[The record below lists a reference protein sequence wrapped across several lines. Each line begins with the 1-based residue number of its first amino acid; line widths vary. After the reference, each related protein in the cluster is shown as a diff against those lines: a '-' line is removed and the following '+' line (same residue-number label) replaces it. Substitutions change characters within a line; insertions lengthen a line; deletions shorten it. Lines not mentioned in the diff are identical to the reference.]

1 MGKITSI
8 EVQKKNQNR
17 VNIYVD
23 NEYAFACDA
32 ELIYKHGIKKDSSID
47 VQEISEI
54 VKDDEFIKC
63 KNSALRT
70 VEKAYKTE
78 KELIDKLKER
88 GFEEDTI
95 YKTLSFLKEYN
106 LINDEKYAEMY
117 IKDRLRTQGR
127 NKIKYA
133 LIRKGISED
142 ILLEKLENID
152 SEDED
157 DTAFKLA
164 EKRYNILKKKES
176 DKYKLSQKLFRFLLS
191 KGYDYDCCNKVVR
204 RLTNNELME

>member
-8 EVQKKNQNR
+8 EVQKRNANR
-17 VNIYVD
+17 VNVYVD
-23 NEYAFACDA
+23 EVFTFACDA
-32 ELIYKHGIKKDSSID
+32 ELIYKQGIQKDAVID
-47 VQEISEI
+47 VESIKEI
-54 VKDDEFIKC
+54 VKEDEFIKC

-70 VEKAYKTE
+70 VEKTYKTE
-78 KELIDKLKER
+78 KELKDKLLGR

-95 YKTLSFLKEYN
+95 RKAIDFLKEYN
-106 LINDEKYAEMY
+106 LLNDEKYAEMY

-133 LIRKGISED
+133 LIRKGISEEI
-142 ILLEKLENID
+142 ILDKLSNID
-152 SEDED
+152 EEDEN

-164 EKRYNILKKKES
+164 EKKYNILKKKES

-191 KGYDYDCCNKVVR
+191 KGYDYDCCNSVVR
-204 RLTNNELME
+204 RLTNNEYME